1 MPEKLSSTIEMIKP
15 LDKKAMVE
23 AQARQD
29 ILTKPPGGLTLETI
43 RSVERMDIPDTDK
56 DKIFERNAVK
66 LLRVA
71 I

>member
-29 ILTKPPGGLTLETI
+29 ILTKPPGSPGRLEDL
-43 RSVERMDIPDTDK
+43 SVQLAGIQGRPVPQIK
-56 DKIFERNAVK
+56 DKTIITTART
-66 LLRVA
+66 
-71 I
+71 